1 MLIKIGKQNK
11 MIQYD
16 TLTHKVQAEQQAQ
29 SEPSLQK
36 NWAANQQEAANT
48 GDTGSTG
55 IGSPAFWFNQYGYC
69 KAVNL
74 HKW

>member
-1 MLIKIGKQNK
+1 MLIKIGKQKK

-36 NWAANQQEAANT
+36 N
-48 GDTGSTG
+48 
-55 IGSPAFWFNQYGYC
+55 
-69 KAVNL
+69 
-74 HKW
+74 